1 MIDIYVGGY
10 HVRIG
15 IIGAMDEEIAFLLNH
30 ISDQK
35 EITIANS
42 LFIQGRLAGSDVVLL
57 KSGIGKVNAAMG
69 TTIMHERFSPTY
81 VINTGSAGGFATDL
95 VVGDI
100 VISSHVVH
108 HDVDATAFD
117 YAYGQVPQMPAMY
130 EADADLIDRSATVLK
145 KMNINSRTGVIATG
159 DSFMQDPL
167 RVQDIREKFPSMIA
181 VEMEAAAVAQVCFQ
195 YDTPFVIIRALSD
208 IAGKE
213 SSISFDEFLPMA
225 AKNAS
230 DLIIEMIKT
239 S

>member
-15 IIGAMDEEIAFLLNH
+15 IIGAMDEEISFLLNH

-81 VINTGSAGGFATDL
+81 VINTGSSGGFAKDL

-100 VISSHVVH
+100 VISGHVYHHAVVDNEIDYVYVH
-108 HDVDATAFD
+108 
-117 YAYGQVPQMPAMY
+117 
-130 EADADLIDRSATVLK
+130 
-145 KMNINSRTGVIATG
+145 
-159 DSFMQDPL
+159 
-167 RVQDIREKFPSMIA
+167 
-181 VEMEAAAVAQVCFQ
+181 
-195 YDTPFVIIRALSD
+195 
-208 IAGKE
+208 
-213 SSISFDEFLPMA
+213 
-225 AKNAS
+225 
-230 DLIIEMIKT
+230 
-239 S
+239 

>member
-15 IIGAMDEEIAFLLNH
+15 IIGAMDEEISFLLNH

-159 DSFMQDPL
+159 DSFMQDPS
-167 RVQDIREKFPSMIA
+167 RVQGIREKFPSMMA
-181 VEMEAAAVAQVCFQ
+181 GDMEAEAVAKVCCQ
-195 YDTPFVIIRALSD
+195 L
-208 IAGKE
+208 
-213 SSISFDEFLPMA
+213 
-225 AKNAS
+225 
-230 DLIIEMIKT
+230 
-239 S
+239 

>member
-1 MIDIYVGGY
+1 
-10 HVRIG
+10 
-15 IIGAMDEEIAFLLNH
+15 
-30 ISDQK
+30 
-35 EITIANS
+35 
-42 LFIQGRLAGSDVVLL
+42 
-57 KSGIGKVNAAMG
+57 MG

-181 VEMEAAAVAQVCFQ
+181 VEMEAAAVAQV
-195 YDTPFVIIRALSD
+195 RS
-208 IAGKE
+208 E
-213 SSISFDEFLPMA
+213 EH
-225 AKNAS
+225 
-230 DLIIEMIKT
+230 T
-239 S
+239 SELQSRGHLVCRLLL

>member
-1 MIDIYVGGY
+1 MKMIYIYVGGY
-10 HVRIG
+10 HVTIG
-15 IIGAMDEEIAFLLNH
+15 IIGAMDEEISFLLNH

-108 HDVDATAFD
+108 HDVDATAF
-117 YAYGQVPQMPAMY
+117 
-130 EADADLIDRSATVLK
+130 RSEEHTSELQ
-145 KMNINSRTGVIATG
+145 SRGHI
-159 DSFMQDPL
+159 
-167 RVQDIREKFPSMIA
+167 
-181 VEMEAAAVAQVCFQ
+181 VC
-195 YDTPFVIIRALSD
+195 RLLL
-208 IAGKE
+208 E
-213 SSISFDEFLPMA
+213 
-225 AKNAS
+225 
-230 DLIIEMIKT
+230 
-239 S
+239 

>member
-108 HDVDATAFD
+108 NDVDASAFD
-117 YAYGQVPQMPAMY
+117 YAYGKYHQMTYLLGAVT
-130 EADADLIDRSATVLK
+130 ALIDRQRPV
-145 KMNINSRTGVIATG
+145 
-159 DSFMQDPL
+159 
-167 RVQDIREKFPSMIA
+167 
-181 VEMEAAAVAQVCFQ
+181 
-195 YDTPFVIIRALSD
+195 
-208 IAGKE
+208 
-213 SSISFDEFLPMA
+213 
-225 AKNAS
+225 
-230 DLIIEMIKT
+230 
-239 S
+239 

>member
-230 DLIIEMIKT
+230 DLIIEMIKM